1 MKKSQNNR
9 RDWDEI
15 FDTIGVIISVIGIF
29 LFMGV
34 MLWAGFFAGI
44 PM

>member
-1 MKKSQNNR
+1 MKKNQNNR

-15 FDTIGVIISVIGIF
+15 LDTIGVIISVIGIF

-34 MLWAGFFAGI
+34 ALWAGFFAGI